1 MLEICV
7 LLIGLILIVFT
18 AIWQSANNDFIK
30 SADQVPDLCTKS
42 WKTYE
47 LRGTSDGHVD
57 DVYHVNLEYEYNG
70 VKYTKLDY
78 KDHMTDGKIYTIYV
92 DKNNPEYIVTER
104 DGLFFGDIDA
114 LLHGDVYK

>member
-70 VKYTKLDY
+70 VKYTKLGY
-78 KDHMTDGKIYTIYV
+78 KDYMTEDKTYTIYV
-92 DKNNPEYIVTER
+92 DK
-104 DGLFFGDIDA
+104 
-114 LLHGDVYK
+114 KQS